1 MLGVL
6 VGWPL
11 TMVIADSL
19 GVARHAPPSLT
30 TTTGLVGFGFGA
42 VGVAAVVEEV
52 LYRGLL
58 AGIAL
63 SRGYGPL
70 LVGIGSLLVFA
81 VVHVFTTGI
90 AGIVM
95 PRISRTRRQLWC
107 SQHQPYHDTVNSP
120 DVWWF
125 TRVDR
130 IKTGQVS

>member
-1 MLGVL
+1 MR
-6 VGWPL
+6 
-11 TMVIADSL
+11 AA
-19 GVARHAPPSLT
+19 VANDDDDRRRRFWFRSSRGAP
-30 TTTGLVGFGFGA
+30 
-42 VGVAAVVEEV
+42 VVEEV

-58 AGIAL
+58 AGIVL
-63 SRGYGPL
+63 SRGYSPL
-70 LVGIGSLLVFA
+70 LVGTGSLLVFA
-81 VVHVFTTGI
+81 VVHVLTTGI